1 MRLFRPCFIAG
12 WLYPDAI
19 FRIRTTEK
27 ILCLTF
33 DDGPDPDSTP
43 QLLDILNKYEIKALF
58 FCNGRASEKYP
69 DLIKEMISKGHII
82 GNHGY
87 NHLNG
92 WITSLNR
99 YVADIMLP
107 ASHTSS
113 GLFRPP
119 YGRLRFDQYRK
130 LRKTHKIVFWDIM
143 PYDFDTSFGSE
154 NSMRILKSKIRPG
167 SIIVLHD
174 TSHSSANTI
183 LDEFLT
189 FSVSSGY
196 RFEIP
201 F

>member
-19 FRIRTTEK
+19 
-27 ILCLTF
+27 
-33 DDGPDPDSTP
+33 P

-119 YGRLRFDQYRK
+119 YGRLRFDPVSYTH
-130 LRKTHKIVFWDIM
+130 LRAHET
-143 PYDFDTSFGSE
+143 
-154 NSMRILKSKIRPG
+154 R
-167 SIIVLHD
+167 HD
-174 TSHSSANTI
+174 
-183 LDEFLT
+183 L
-189 FSVSSGY
+189 V
-196 RFEIP
+196 
-201 F
+201 